1 MLVQTYFPQRLSP
14 SRYDT
19 YLASGWFRG
28 SVMLYKMD
36 LLCIEEQIYSVVN
49 IRLAIEK
56 FSLRKS
62 QRKIIRQVEENF
74 KVTYGMASPD
84 EHKERLYQNQK
95 KKFKGF
101 IHPTLS
107 DYLNSGFVS
116 SVFDT
121 REVCVYDGDKL
132 IAVSFFDK
140 GETALASLLGLY
152 DESYSTYSLG
162 VYTMLKEIEFG
173 QKQEMKWYYPG
184 YVLDRPSQFNY
195 KLKLGDFEYYNSNM
209 RWSKYANFTPSE
221 TKSYFLRSK
230 LDEVKEMLDSM
241 NKKSHLALYPLFSM
255 GYIGYWN
262 AEFVKFPGFYVI
274 ENKLKNDEKTIIS
287 YDLDQEA
294 FTMMNVVPAP
304 TYEHLVNMEASGE
317 FQNTDNYM
325 MKLMM
330 VSEHLCISP
339 ELDTLKIFLDE

>member
-14 SRYDT
+14 SRYDS

-49 IRLAIEK
+49 IRLPLEH
-56 FSLRKS
+56 FSPRKS
-62 QRKIIRQVEENF
+62 QRKIIRKVENNF
-74 KVTYGMASPD
+74 RVSYGKAQPNVA
-84 EHKERLYQNQK
+84 KEFLYQQQK

-107 DYLNSGFVS
+107 DYLNSGFLS

-121 REVCVYDGDKL
+121 QEVCVYDGDQL

-152 DESYSTYSLG
+152 DENYATYSLG

-173 QKQEMKWYYPG
+173 QQHDMRWYYPG

-195 KLKLGDFEYYNSNM
+195 KLKLGDFEYYNANK
-209 RWSKYANFTPSE
+209 RWSKYENFLPSE
-221 TKSYFLRSK
+221 TKSFFLRER
-230 LDEVKEMLDSM
+230 LDEISELLDQL
-241 NKKSHLALYPLFSM
+241 KFKHHFVLYPLFSM

-262 AEFVKFPGFYVI
+262 AEFIKYPGFFMI
-274 ENKLKNDEKTIIS
+274 ESPNEEKQILS
-287 YDLDQEA
+287 FDLDQNT
-294 FTMMNVVPAP
+294 FVIQNIVPAP

-317 FQNTDNYM
+317 FQNTKNYM
-325 MKLMM
+325 MRLMM
-330 VSEHLCISP
+330 VSEHICLSP
-339 ELDTLKIFLDE
+339 ELDTIRMFLEE